1 MAELSENQLSEKI
14 LGAAIEVHREL
25 GPGLL
30 ESVYEA
36 ALFAELHEQGLHV
49 QRQVPVEAIYK
60 GKKLEIGFRIDLLVE
75 DKVIL
80 ELKTVEK
87 ITDVHLA
94 QVLTY
99 LKLSKN
105 KLGIIL
111 NFNVK
116 YLKNGIKRIVNNL

>member
-1 MAELSENQLSEKI
+1 MTGLTENELSEKI
-14 LGAAIEVHREL
+14 IGAAIEVHQEL

-36 ALFAELHEQGLHV
+36 ALYFELHAQGLHV
-49 QRQVPVEAIYK
+49 QKQVPVKTYYK
-60 GKKLEIGFRIDLLVE
+60 GKQLDVGFRIDLLIE
-75 DKVIL
+75 DKVIV

-87 ITDVHLA
+87 ISGIHLA
-94 QVLTY
+94 QTLTY

-116 YLKNGIKRIVNNL
+116 YLKNGIKRVVNNL